1 MPGGTVTSQARVF
14 AVPHGPAEGG
24 ASGERVMRET
34 TLLKALVA
42 AGVGSR
48 RRVADAIK
56 AGQVLVN
63 SAVIEDFQHPIDTG
77 ADMVSVAGRPVSF
90 GSTRTLCLMLN
101 KPRGV
106 VCTTKDERARTTV
119 LDILPGKFR
128 EPGLHPVGR
137 LDMDSRGLLLLT
149 NDGDLTYRLTHPKFG
164 YDKEYQVVVRS
175 RLRPKDVGSLRTGLE
190 LEDGLTS
197 PAAVEEM
204 RRDPPTY
211 RVVIH
216 EGKKRQVRRMFAA
229 LGHRVDDLMR
239 VRVGG
244 LSLGD
249 LPEGKVRELSRDEIE
264 VLLESRA
271 RAAQPRGSGRQRR
284 A

>member
-1 MPGGTVTSQARVF
+1 
-14 AVPHGPAEGG
+14 
-24 ASGERVMRET
+24 MRET

-63 SAVIEDFQHPIDTG
+63 GAVIEDFRYPVDTDT
-77 ADMVSVAGRPVSF
+77 DMVSVAGSPVSF
-90 GSTRTLCLMLN
+90 GSTRMLCLLLN

-106 VCTTKDERARTTV
+106 VSTTRDERARITV
-119 LDILPGKFR
+119 LDILPSRYR

-137 LDMDSRGLLLLT
+137 LDRDSRGLLLLT
-149 NDGDLTYRLTHPKFG
+149 NDGDLTYRLTHPRFG
-164 YDKEYQVVVRS
+164 YDKEYWVVVRG
-175 RLRPKDVGSLRTGLE
+175 RLRPEDIRGLRAGLE
-190 LEDGLTS
+190 LEDGHTG
-197 PAAVEEM
+197 PAVVEEM

-211 RVVIH
+211 RVVIR

-239 VRVGG
+239 VRIGG
-244 LSLGD
+244 VSLGA
-249 LPEGKVRELSRDEIE
+249 LPEGEVRELSRDGTEA
-264 VLLESRA
+264 LLA
-271 RAAQPRGSGRQRR
+271 AGTRAARPRGSRLQRR
-284 A
+284 D